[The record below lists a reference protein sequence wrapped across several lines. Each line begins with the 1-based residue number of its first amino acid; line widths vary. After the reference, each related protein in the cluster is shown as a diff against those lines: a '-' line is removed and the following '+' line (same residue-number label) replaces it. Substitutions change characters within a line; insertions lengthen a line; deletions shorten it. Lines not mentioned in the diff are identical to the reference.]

1 MSKTIDE
8 KVVALKFNKKQFEAG
23 VDSSLKKIDDLN
35 KGLKLE
41 GASKNLEKVAK
52 TAGEMDM
59 SKMEVS
65 IDKVSAKIGFLN
77 QIAITFVE
85 RMTNGLIDMGK
96 NIADTFAIRPVTTGF
111 QEYELKM
118 NSVQTIMAS
127 TGASIGTVSNYLEE
141 LNKYADQTSYSFSD
155 MTESIGKFTNAGV
168 SLDMA
173 VAAIKGISNEAA
185 VSGAN
190 ANEASRAMYNFA
202 QALSAGSVKL
212 IDWKS
217 IENANMATVEFK
229 NELLKTAA
237 EIGTVTQDAAG
248 MYQVLTSNASGSA
261 MKDTIDATHNFNDSL
276 SYQWM
281 TTDVLIK
288 TLQRY
293 ADETTDI
300 GKKAYAAAQEAKTF
314 SDMIGS
320 LEETAQSGWGETWEL
335 VVGDLEQAKALWT
348 EWSNFFGEIIQ
359 AGSDARNELIGNAMR
374 LQDADGITGRV
385 ALWEGVKNVLES
397 LVSTLGAVK
406 KGFEDVFPPLTDQQ
420 LRLAIEKFKQFS
432 EVLKNDEERLEKIRR
447 TFRGIFAVLDI
458 FVTTIRFAF
467 KVATTVVSKFIEVAT
482 TLFFFFYQKLNE
494 WGDNINNAT
503 SGFNGWLRNIRDGYR
518 EFISY
523 INGLNGGL
531 TIENLLKGLGAFG
544 KNVIARIFDFGTFT
558 EAWKEFLNNLSKVF
572 TNAEKNTQ
580 SAGDKLIAIA
590 GNIIKFLAASA
601 NKILDIIL
609 KISKTITPEGIL
621 ATGLSLALLTVVH
634 TFTKFTGSLNEI
646 ADDVSNTLTSI
657 QKTIKSVG
665 TKIKTDA
672 IWTFS
677 KSIAL
682 LAGSVVMLAAL
693 DSKQLQDASVIIGL
707 IMLMV
712 TSMSIFMSKMTGN
725 AKNSISYMTMLVGLS
740 FALSTV
746 SKTLMQFKS
755 ELSNEDDL
763 TRPLVILG
771 SIAAALG
778 VLGKF
783 LSSGS
788 KAYWSGALSM
798 LTFAF
803 ALKRLVSL
811 ILSMNGQEIGFAKGT
826 IETLMA
832 LTGILIVIGKS
843 MDKANFGSAV
853 GLVTAVLSLNLMMS
867 SLAKLG
873 EYDTSAI
880 ERSLGNISKVLLV
893 FAGLGAVFSL
903 ANLVSTKI
911 ESLSDGS
918 KTKTKK
924 TSDNLKQIG
933 SAILKMSASV
943 AILAIGLRLFTTLD
957 TEKMQAATDSVSG
970 LFKWFAI
977 LTAASMLT
985 GNNADK
991 AGTMLSKMAT
1001 ACLKIGVLVAI
1012 MTIWDDPDS
1021 LREPMRMIEELLLVM
1036 GAVVALSYFGQS
1048 DLEKTINSLTI
1059 AVLALGSLV
1068 GAMSMLDPASMW
1080 GATAVVSVLTL
1091 AFGGMVALTKFAKP
1105 AKTMV
1110 AVLSLVVAGLFGIL
1124 LAMSELDVQNGLE
1137 NAEGISL
1144 MLAAMSAAM
1153 ILLDKTG
1160 GVSNGALKKLG
1171 IISLMVIACGG
1182 IMFALSEIKLGD
1194 ISIKNAAILGGLL
1207 LALSAA
1213 FRLIST
1219 DYMFN
1224 TNIGSQIALMSVSLV
1239 SIGAVLGVLAGF
1251 NIDIGYKNALGLG
1264 LMLGELVLAFKLLS
1278 DDDILDYDVV
1288 KQADILSAAMIPL
1301 AAAAAIM
1308 GGTSPEGAIK
1318 KAASL
1323 GLMLGSILVA
1333 MKILQNQQVINKL
1346 VIVQLGIIEGLVAGL
1361 GFIIWKM
1368 RDVEPDKAIG
1378 IASSLSMM
1386 LLTLS
1391 VTAGIASAVGLVAKA
1406 GLAGLGVMAAMLG
1419 AMGIVVGILSDVFEN
1434 ETSRNQV
1441 MKDIDFG
1448 IEVLE
1453 KLAYGIG
1460 GLIGEIIGGILG
1472 GIEKGKLKGVG
1483 EGLESLITS
1492 LKPFLT
1498 GVEDVSESSIT
1509 KMWAVGEAIKSFGEA
1524 MVFGNWEQSLEMT
1537 ATGFEGLGD
1546 SVTKFTGAVSEIDT
1560 TAGSQID
1567 FAIDVMGKLT
1577 DAAMKFPD
1585 MGGLLQGII
1594 GEKNM
1599 IAWGLQMPFL
1609 ASGLVSFTK
1618 KVKNIEN
1625 GDHVTTALDVMKK
1638 LAQAS
1643 NDVPNTGGALGA
1655 IIGDN
1660 DMGPW
1665 AKQMPELANGLVSFC
1680 YRVKNIDNT
1689 PNAGFAVDIMKK
1701 MAEAARKI
1709 PNAGGL
1715 LGSLFVN
1722 VESMKNFSDNAGGL
1736 GTGIADFCA
1745 NTKDIEPN
1753 ENMDAVFSSLGG
1765 MLVLAND
1772 LSGMSMNAEADIK
1785 AFGAMLTGLGVNVL
1799 RYSNCI
1805 DKINDLDK
1813 VGQSADVINTLADM
1827 ANTVGK
1833 TNLKKMDKFGEELV
1847 KFGESSLQEFADLFE
1862 KTDMKSSGQTIANGV
1877 IEGMKS
1883 RNLFFVTAVAEIIK
1897 VIIDTFDK
1905 SKETISNVGGEY
1917 ADSFIN
1923 GLVKRMN
1930 SSYASGLL
1938 SNVGSNVAKGL
1949 SNGINSGTDNLK
1961 TTASSAANTVKNT
1974 MEKEFEVHSPSKWA
1988 GRIGGYI
1995 TEGLSN
2001 GLNNG
2006 MTNVLGGQTNTWNN
2020 LKDVVSSG
2028 AQGVTEAIGNGFNW
2042 GEITAKA
2049 NEGKEKLKQSLSDKG
2064 LWDFS
2069 ASIGDNLTNAKDKYK
2084 ELLGFGDGN
2093 IADMFGLGDI
2103 KEQFEEAFSD
2113 IDGGISA
2120 GISNSAYNIGS
2131 GGGGSG
2137 GSGSVSSSIQNL
2149 SDQLALQFHKHFDYE
2164 PYIAIGEKIGETMA
2178 IASNGA
2184 IVDSAEALTE
2194 TMQEA
2199 MDIAAMGIDQWK
2211 AWAEAR
2217 KAYDKLS
2224 QNEELAG
2231 WKVLQEKYAEG
2242 TKERMEADKQVYSL
2256 QKSMVSATYNFIKQQ
2271 IEDGKYYETL
2281 SLREE
2286 IEMWEQAKELYIE
2299 DSEQRKEI
2307 DKELYKLRK
2316 DLRQQDFEDAKNNL
2330 EKLKKISK
2338 LSLEEEISEW
2348 EKMFEYA
2355 VEEEEIRYEIEEKIS
2370 DLRNQQYQQAK
2381 KQIQHLKHMDQLAL
2395 GAELAS
2401 YQALW
2406 KYVEEG
2412 SDEAIE
2418 LTEKIYDLQKE
2429 INEAQAEYDKSVSEA
2444 EEKALEDR
2452 LNAEKEYADNV
2463 RQVEEKLASDIANVQ
2478 KEYEDAVANRE
2489 KALYSTWGL
2498 FDEVKDS
2505 DYDES
2510 IFMENLEMQVNAFKA
2525 WQEEI
2530 GILANRGLDKDLID
2544 ELEQMGPDALE
2555 KIRALNRM
2563 TDSQLTE
2570 YQKLWKR
2577 KYELAHQQAVD
2588 ELEETRID
2596 TVNQIEELKKAAEIE
2611 LEEYRQ
2617 SWADTMSQINADCE
2631 AKLSELADEF
2641 AKKIGE
2647 IKSALE
2653 ELEEMQ
2659 MGTGVSHNTALI
2671 GASASG
2677 AGTIGAVI
2685 GSAVSGGSAIGTA
2698 VGGIIGV
2705 AGGMMGGVLA
2715 DGMQLGKKLGKSTA
2729 DGYSQGVST
2738 GTNKVVSTVS
2748 KMTNAVTSTIKSGLG
2763 IKSPSKVTREFG
2775 EYTILGF
2782 INGMASKIGQV
2793 FGIGSRIVDTLN
2805 EGITSTA
2812 EHLQTIIN
2820 DELDFRPVITPV
2832 LDISDMENRMTNFDE
2847 ILNHTP
2853 VYGAAWTSRMLERQN
2868 ELSFSSKNDDVV
2880 EQLKAMREDLT
2891 QLGSRIEGMQIM
2903 LDTGTLVGEI
2913 ANPIDSILG
2922 QKASRTNRERGYF

>member
-77 QIAITFVE
+77 QIAVTFVE

-127 TGASIGTVSNYLEE
+127 TGASIDTVSNYLEE

-237 EIGTVTQDAAG
+237 EIGTVTRDAAG

-293 ADETTDI
+293 ADETTYI

-314 SDMIGS
+314 SDVMGS

-467 KVATTVVSKFIEVAT
+467 KVATTVISKFVEVAT
-482 TLFFFFYQKLNE
+482 TLFFFFYQKLSE
-494 WGDNINNAT
+494 WGDNIDNAT

-544 KNVIARIFDFGTFT
+544 KNVIARIFDFGAFT

-609 KISKTITPEGIL
+609 RISKTITPEGIL

-682 LAGSVVMLAAL
+682 LAGSVIMLAAL
-693 DSKQLQDASVIIGL
+693 DSKQLQDAAITIGL

-746 SKTLMQFKS
+746 SKTLMQFRS

-843 MDKANFGSAV
+843 MGKANFGSAV

-893 FAGLGAVFSL
+893 FAGLGAAFSL
-903 ANLVSTKI
+903 ANLVATKI

-943 AILAIGLRLFTTLD
+943 AILAVGLRLFTTLD
-957 TEKMQAATDSVSG
+957 TEKMQAATESVSG

-977 LTAASMLT
+977 LTAASILT

-1001 ACLKIGVLVAI
+1001 ACLKIGALVAI

-1021 LREPMRMIEELLLVM
+1021 LREPMRMVEELLLVM

-1048 DLEKTINSLTI
+1048 DLSKTINSLTI
-1059 AVLALGSLV
+1059 AALALGTLV
-1068 GAMSMLDPASMW
+1068 AAMSMLDPASMW
-1080 GATAVVSVLTL
+1080 GATAAVSVLTL

-1110 AVLSLVVAGLFGIL
+1110 AVLSLVVAGLAGIVF
-1124 LAMSELDVQNGLE
+1124 AMSELDVQNGLE

-1144 MLAAMSAAM
+1144 MLVAMSAAM

-1224 TNIGSQIALMSVSLV
+1224 TNIGSQIALMSLSLV
-1239 SIGAVLGVLAGF
+1239 SIGTVLGVLAGF

-1278 DDDILDYDVV
+1278 DDDILDYDAVM
-1288 KQADILSAAMIPL
+1288 QADILSAAMIPL

-1318 KAASL
+1318 KAESL
-1323 GLMLGSILVA
+1323 GLMLGSIIVA
-1333 MKILQNQQVINKL
+1333 MKLLQNQQVINKT

-1361 GFIIWKM
+1361 GFVIWKM
-1368 RDVEPDKAIG
+1368 RDVEPDTAIG

-1386 LLTLS
+1386 LLALS
-1391 VTAGIASAVGLVAKA
+1391 ATAVIASGVGLVAKA

-1419 AMGIVVGILSDVFEN
+1419 AMGIVVGVLSAIFKD
-1434 ETSRNQV
+1434 ETSRNKV
-1441 MKDIDFG
+1441 MEDIDFG

-1460 GLIGEIIGGILG
+1460 GLIGTIIGGILG
-1472 GIEKGKLKGVG
+1472 GIENGRLKGVG

-1492 LKPFLT
+1492 LSPFLT
-1498 GVEDVSESSIT
+1498 EVEGISESSIT
-1509 KMWAVGEAIKSFGEA
+1509 KMWAIGEAVKSFGEA
-1524 MVFGNWEQSLEMT
+1524 MVYGNWETSLEMT
-1537 ATGFEGLGD
+1537 ATGFESLGD

-1560 TAGSQID
+1560 TASSQID

-1577 DAAMKFPD
+1577 EAAMNFPD
-1585 MGGLLQGII
+1585 MGGLLQGIV

-1609 ASGLVSFTK
+1609 AAGIVSFTK
-1618 KVKNIEN
+1618 KTKNIDT
-1625 GDHVTTALDVMKK
+1625 GDHIGQALDVMKK
-1638 LAQAS
+1638 IAQAS
-1643 NDVPNTGGALGA
+1643 NDIPNTGGLLGD
-1655 IIGDN
+1655 IIGNN
-1660 DMGPW
+1660 DMGEW
-1665 AKQMPELANGLVSFC
+1665 AKQMPLLANGLVSFC
-1680 YRVKNIDNT
+1680 YRVKEIDNT

-1701 MAEAARKI
+1701 MAEAASKI
-1709 PNAGGL
+1709 PNSGGL

-1722 VESMKNFSDNAGGL
+1722 VESMKDFSDNAGGL
-1736 GTGIADFCA
+1736 GQGIADFCA
-1745 NTKDIEPN
+1745 NTKDVEPN
-1753 ENMDAVFSSLGG
+1753 DNMDDIFTSLGG
-1765 MLVLAND
+1765 MITLAND

-1785 AFGAMLTGLGVNVL
+1785 AFGTMLTGLGINIL

-1813 VGQSADVINTLADM
+1813 VSQSATMINTLAEM

-1833 TNLKKMDKFGEELV
+1833 SNLKKMDKFGEELV
-1847 KFGESSLQEFADLFE
+1847 KFGEDSLQSFSALFE
-1862 KTDMKSSGQTIANGV
+1862 KADMKSSGKSVAEGI
-1877 IEGMKS
+1877 IDGMKS
-1883 RNLFFVTAVAEIIK
+1883 KKPFFLTAVAEIIT
-1897 VIIDTFDK
+1897 VIINTFDK
-1905 SKETISNVGGEY
+1905 SKETMSSVGGEY
-1917 ADSFIN
+1917 AESFIN
-1923 GLVKRMN
+1923 GLVNRMN
-1930 SSYASGLL
+1930 SNYATGLL

-1949 SNGINSGTDNLK
+1949 SNGINNGTGNLE
-1961 TTASSAANTVKNT
+1961 TTASSAANVVKNT

-1995 TEGLSN
+1995 TEGLGN

-2006 MTNVLGGQTNTWNN
+2006 MTNVIGGQTNTWNS

-2042 GEITAKA
+2042 GEIAAKA
-2049 NEGKEKLKQSLSDKG
+2049 DEGKEKIKQSLSDKG
-2064 LWDFS
+2064 IWDFS
-2069 ASIGDNLTNAKDKYK
+2069 ASIGDNLTNAKDKWK
-2084 ELLGFGDGN
+2084 EWLGFDGESMLDMFGFGD
-2093 IADMFGLGDI
+2093 IQS
-2103 KEQFEEAFSD
+2103 QFEDAFSGIGD
-2113 IDGGISA
+2113 GISA
-2120 GISNSAYNIGS
+2120 GISASASGIG

-2137 GSGSVSSSIQNL
+2137 SSVSSSIENL

-2184 IVDSAEALTE
+2184 IVDSTEALTE

-2286 IEMWEQAKELYIE
+2286 IEMWEQAQELYIE

-2330 EKLKKISK
+2330 EKLKKINK

-2355 VEEEEIRYEIEEKIS
+2355 VDEEEIRYEIEEKIT

-2429 INEAQAEYDKSVSEA
+2429 INEAQADYDKSVSEA

-2489 KALYSTWGL
+2489 KTLYSTWGL

-2525 WQEEI
+2525 WQEEM

-2596 TVNQIEELKKAAEIE
+2596 TVNKIEELKKAAEIE

-2617 SWADTMSQINADCE
+2617 SWEDTMSQINADCE

-2659 MGTGVSHNTALI
+2659 MGMGVSHNTALA
-2671 GASASG
+2671 GAAASG
-2677 AGTIGAVI
+2677 GGTLGAVL
-2685 GSAVSGGSAIGTA
+2685 GSVVSGGSAMGTA
-2698 VGGIIGV
+2698 VGGLIGV
-2705 AGGMMGGVLA
+2705 AGGLMGGVLA
-2715 DGMQLGKKLGKSTA
+2715 DGMQLGQKLGKSTT

-2793 FGIGSRIVDTLN
+2793 FGMGSRIVDTLN
-2805 EGITSTA
+2805 EGMTSTA

-2880 EQLKAMREDLT
+2880 EQLRAMREDLSH
-2891 QLGSRIEGMQIM
+2891 LGSRIEGMQIM